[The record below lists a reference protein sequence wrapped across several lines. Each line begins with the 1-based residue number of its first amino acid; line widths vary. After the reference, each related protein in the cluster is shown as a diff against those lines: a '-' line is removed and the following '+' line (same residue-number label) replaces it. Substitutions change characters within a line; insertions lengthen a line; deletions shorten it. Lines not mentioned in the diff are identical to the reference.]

1 MIIIFWHNYDKSF
14 LNITY
19 LENLQFVINLSVL
32 IINKMVL
39 IDKLTW
45 I

>member
-19 LENLQFVINLSVL
+19 LENVKFVVNLSIL
-32 IINKMVL
+32 TINKMIL
-39 IDKLTW
+39 IDNL